1 MIADAHYH
9 LDPRL
14 ESVEQLLAQMQVHA
28 IGRVAL
34 IAAPCD
40 PLQVGRAGA
49 AFVRFMRRALEGGAP
64 RLGRILYRSTVRRS
78 GRVSFLSRSAAVYP
92 EPDND
97 AVERAFSAHPEQ
109 FVGWLFLNPRAKSPV
124 EEAERRFRNPG
135 WIGVK
140 AHPFWHRY
148 PVAALDDVA
157 ALCQERDKPMLVH
170 LGAGAGR
177 GDFRRLPKRFPRLK
191 LVYAHAG
198 IPWYG
203 TLWDDAIRREEPA
216 EVREEERIDPA
227 RLEPFLRRTLPE
239 ATGPVSVLQFPKGHS
254 NLTYLLRVGEREL
267 VLRRP
272 PFGVKVKSAHDMKRE
287 YDILS
292 ALKGVYG
299 RAPKPIAFC
308 DDESLIGAK
317 FYLMERV
324 RGVIVRA
331 EKPHDG
337 IAFTPELWRKT
348 S

>member
-14 ESVEQLLAQMQVHA
+14 ESVERLLAQMQAHA

-64 RLGRILYRSTVRRS
+64 RLGRILYRSTVHRS
-78 GRVSFLSRSAAVYP
+78 GRVSFLSPSAPVYP

-97 AVERAFSAHPEQ
+97 AVERAFSAHPHK
-109 FVGWLFLNPRAKSPV
+109 FVGWIFLNPSAKPPV

-203 TLWDDAIRREEPA
+203 TLWDDAIRRENVFVDLSSPYLDKA
-216 EVREEERIDPA
+216 
-227 RLEPFLRRTLPE
+227 LRHRALR
-239 ATGPVSVLQFPKGHS
+239 ALGASRCLYGSDGPYGYPGRDGGYDHGAILRQISQAGLAAQDLDRVLGGNFNS
-254 NLTYLLRVGEREL
+254 L
-267 VLRRP
+267 VA
-272 PFGVKVKSAHDMKRE
+272 V
-287 YDILS
+287 
-292 ALKGVYG
+292 
-299 RAPKPIAFC
+299 
-308 DDESLIGAK
+308 
-317 FYLMERV
+317 
-324 RGVIVRA
+324 
-331 EKPHDG
+331 
-337 IAFTPELWRKT
+337 
-348 S
+348 